1 MSGPRPDDILDLQHD
16 DKLVRDELRPHV
28 LSDLKCL
35 CRRET
40 EQPREWEQYDA
51 EDELKRER

>member
-1 MSGPRPDDILDLQHD
+1 MRGPRPNDILDLQHD

-28 LSDLKCL
+28 LRNLECL

-40 EQPREWEQYDA
+40 KQPREWEQYDA
-51 EDELKRER
+51 ENELK